1 MRNYSAVPARL
12 RIVSGPAGNVIPSR
26 SSAGRRFGL
35 ARLSVALLLVG
46 SWNVAPAQDKALS
59 REEMVQ
65 GIMRS
70 LFSPDADSAHSTM
83 ALCFIWNDAAYAVH
97 RDVDEQAMLSI
108 LSRMPSPRQEPAPD
122 FRIDK
127 RFGWWTVT
135 ATDGPDL
142 VPRTPITLTYSF
154 LPDGTPIQ
162 GSEPDESNDPSN
174 IFSTLDNN
182 FPGGRTAWKAQFAA
196 AFGRI
201 GELTAIQ
208 YIEVDDDGAFFP
220 TAPGVVGLRGDIRIG
235 MHDIDGAGQILA
247 RNFLPTNGDMVIDSS
262 DLTQWTNDL
271 NDFVILRNV
280 IIHEHGHGL
289 GYLHVAPTDGTK
301 LMEARLSTNFD
312 GPQQDDIRGLQRQ
325 YLDGKEPND
334 IPATAYDLGT
344 LPQPIGT
351 KPVPVVVRDVAIED
365 NGLLDYYSFLT
376 IDGAL
381 IDVTVAPVGSTY
393 DEGPRLGGEDGTV
406 TPIDA
411 LAIHDLSFH
420 VVAPNGI
427 TILASVNA
435 TAAGESETLN
445 AFALRKGNGRYFLR
459 VGVSSVADDIQRYE
473 ITITFVGVLARSRT
487 WSRYRE

>member
-1 MRNYSAVPARL
+1 
-12 RIVSGPAGNVIPSR
+12 
-26 SSAGRRFGL
+26 
-35 ARLSVALLLVG
+35 
-46 SWNVAPAQDKALS
+46 
-59 REEMVQ
+59 
-65 GIMRS
+65 
-70 LFSPDADSAHSTM
+70 
-83 ALCFIWNDAAYAVH
+83 
-97 RDVDEQAMLSI
+97 
-108 LSRMPSPRQEPAPD
+108 
-122 FRIDK
+122 
-127 RFGWWTVT
+127 
-135 ATDGPDL
+135 
-142 VPRTPITLTYSF
+142 
-154 LPDGTPIQ
+154 
-162 GSEPDESNDPSN
+162 
-174 IFSTLDNN
+174 
-182 FPGGRTAWKAQFAA
+182 
-196 AFGRI
+196 
-201 GELTAIQ
+201 
-208 YIEVDDDGAFFP
+208 
-220 TAPGVVGLRGDIRIG
+220 
-235 MHDIDGAGQILA
+235 
-247 RNFLPTNGDMVIDSS
+247 
-262 DLTQWTNDL
+262 
-271 NDFVILRNV
+271 NV

-344 LPQPIGT
+344 LPRPIGT